1 MRGLNEESVLD
12 IIGIAKVFK
21 SLPKTQQDIVIYR
34 GGSSTNKSKEIGSK
48 NEWESP
54 ISFTTNKA
62 VTEGFDRRGVTYR
75 SVLKAGSPAISI
87 DTLEKINWYDGSEN
101 ELILPPL
108 LYQVRDAKN
117 KQQKNGVDLDIDI
130 LEFKDVM
137 LCLEN
142 SMKKYQEQT
151 HQKLTEVEKSETKL
165 KMLDSEQEDE
175 IFRSLGYD
183 ENDLQEE
190 QLDIRDVIKELEEK
204 GKFKEFLIRD
214 SEIEEDNLQYQSYL
228 HGTNHTRRVAFFAT
242 ILYELGE
249 LDSKDK
255 AVLMAAVQYHDIGR
269 KNDCED
275 KQHGTSS
282 VKKLEENSDILRQ
295 FDKEDRELI
304 KFMMEQHSKSKKENE
319 EAIARLDDEKKERY
333 QNLLNY
339 MKDSDK
345 LDRVRLGKYDG
356 LDVSRL
362 SLPMSKRL
370 VKVAYQAHEYL
381 FDIVNVKNK
390 DTYLNNSAKIEEWLD
405 LIGKEKNKPIENIEV
420 EGLTYF
426 DDEEKEIQN
435 EEIIESKVEEQ
446 QEQNMENGLQK
457 DGNQEEK
464 WLNRFKGWYGAID
477 RVSEKSKAY
486 FVKMKSDIIKA
497 ISNKTRERANDKQVY
512 KGEEL

>member
-1 MRGLNEESVLD
+1 MEEINKEVVRD
-12 IIGIAKVFK
+12 IIGMDKVFK

-34 GGSSTNKSKEIGSK
+34 GGSSTNKSKEIGSE

-54 ISFTTNKA
+54 ISFTTNKDIIK
-62 VTEGFDRRGVTYR
+62 VFEKGVTYR
-75 SVLKAGSPAISI
+75 SVLKAGSPAILI
-87 DTLEKINWYDGSEN
+87 DILEKINWYGGSEN

-108 LYQVRDAKN
+108 LYQVRDARN
-117 KQQKNGVDLDIDI
+117 KQQENGVDLDIEI
-130 LEFKDVM
+130 LEFKDI
-137 LCLEN
+137 CYAIEN
-142 SMKKYQEQT
+142 SMKKYQERT
-151 HQKLTEVEKSETKL
+151 YQKLTQVEKSETKL
-165 KMLDSEQEDE
+165 KMMDSEQEDE

-183 ENDLQEE
+183 ENDLQEK
-190 QLDIRDVIKELEEK
+190 QLDIRDVIKKLEEK
-204 GKFKEFLIRD
+204 GRLKEFLEKD
-214 SEIEEDNLQYQSYL
+214 SEIERDNLQYQSDL

-242 ILYELGE
+242 ILSNLGE
-249 LDSKDK
+249 LDSKDE

-269 KNDCED
+269 KNDYED

-282 VKKLEENSDILRQ
+282 VKKLEENSDRLQ
-295 FDKEDRELI
+295 AFDKEDQELI

-333 QNLLNY
+333 ENLLNY

-362 SLPMSKRL
+362 SLPTSKSL
-370 VKVAYQAHEYL
+370 VRVAYQTHEYL
-381 FDIVNVKNK
+381 FDIINVKNK
-390 DTYLNNSAKIEEWLD
+390 DTYLNNSAKIEECLD
-405 LIGKEKNKPIENIEV
+405 LIDKEKDKPIENIEV

-486 FVKMKSDIIKA
+486 FVKMKSDIIKE